1 MMQAA
6 RSIEESKTAGGMEI
20 QDLLEQADTQESGD
34 VNKRTSHELFQDE
47 DDDFIEEF
55 EDFDRDPDQEDVYDY
70 FLDANKDENGNENQG
85 YHIIDQEDLKQE
97 PDEDDLDQIQ
107 DEEVREYRFNNMLE
121 DLKESIKEDE
131 ENKNDQSP

>member
-1 MMQAA
+1 
-6 RSIEESKTAGGMEI
+6 MEI

-131 ENKNDQSP
+131 ENKNDQSPWKIINL